1 MKPSTRII
9 HNHVL
14 VITISTLGNVLTKD
28 FSIPKI
34 DLGLYVIFQD
44 LLVTLYLSF
53 PFKKHP
59 QMQEKLTKYESES
72 QSALIHIEKKCCT
85 NSSTLL

>member
-53 PFKKHP
+53 PFKRTP
-59 QMQEKLTKYESES
+59 PNARE
-72 QSALIHIEKKCCT
+72 T
-85 NSSTLL
+85 NKI